1 MVYEAYGLNDES
13 DAQRCNLT
21 YVPPTC
27 VQLSD
32 RGMAQLTASV
42 NANRGVAQLRQSTP
56 VSVKPAAP
64 SPVSET
70 RPRRAVSEPSETRRS
85 APAPSLHYTA
95 VAVRRRR
102 PGTRGPAVTWHHL
115 ATRLPPPPAS
125 LCTVSVLVTLLTRR
139 RPCRHRRRHSG
150 RPPCPSGTA
159 PCRLRPARCTW
170 PSHHPPSRSTF
181 CPTPWPHRPPSS
193 WG

>member
-1 MVYEAYGLNDES
+1 MQSNLRTTNVCSIVRSRDGS
-13 DAQRCNLT
+13 THCVSQRQ
-21 YVPPTC
+21 P
-27 VQLSD
+27 
-32 RGMAQLTASV
+32 RGGSTPSV
-42 NANRGVAQLRQSTP
+42 NARLRKTCRAEPLSLPSLSRLRLGRAAQSLSRLRL
-56 VSVKPAAP
+56 
-64 SPVSET
+64 
-70 RPRRAVSEPSETRRS
+70 RRS
-85 APAPSLHYTA
+85 TPAPSLHYTA